1 MRFQIRSQGID
12 LTDDLQQH
20 IQTRLN
26 YAMARL
32 GSQVS
37 QIHIHLRDENGP
49 RGGIAERCTVRT
61 KIGGRELIIERTH
74 SDIRTAISEAC
85 DRLGDA
91 ARRTLARGRMESHE
105 GIGPLARLAQQGRER
120 P

>member
-1 MRFQIRSQGID
+1 MRFQIRSQGIE
-12 LTDDLQQH
+12 LTDDLQAH

-32 GSQVS
+32 SAQVG
-37 QIHIHLRDENGP
+37 QVYIHLRDEDGP

-61 KIGGRELIIERTH
+61 TIAGRELIIERTH

-85 DRLGDA
+85 ERLGDA
-91 ARRTLARGRMESHE
+91 ARRTLARGRMEAHE
-105 GIGPLARLAQQGRER
+105 GIGPLSRLGRGR

>member
-12 LTDDLQQH
+12 VTDELQTH
-20 IQTRLN
+20 IQTRLSF
-26 YAMARL
+26 ALARL

-49 RGGIAERCTVRT
+49 RGGIAERCTLRT
-61 KIGGRELIIERTH
+61 RIGGRELVIERTH
-74 SDIRTAISEAC
+74 RDIRSAISEAS

-91 ARRTLARGRMESHE
+91 ARRALARGRM
-105 GIGPLARLAQQGRER
+105 QCQ
-120 P
+120 